1 MGAGLF
7 GGGEGGF
14 QPENA
19 AESKEKD
26 GVSFRLLCDTA
37 PRATINQGGL
47 PSFSPSY
54 ASRSKMLIL
63 LFPSTWVG

>member
-1 MGAGLF
+1 MDAGLF

-37 PRATINQGGL
+37 PRATINQGTTL
-47 PSFSPSY
+47 SLTMPFMSV
-54 ASRSKMLIL
+54 
-63 LFPSTWVG
+63 FPDAPRGWNKSI